1 MKKFICT
8 AVTFAVIVAG
18 ITACGG
24 KTTETQAPATEAAQ
38 TVAVSE
44 AVDTEAATEAPET
57 EAAAPEVG
65 SYVIYSAQ
73 NGSDDAMTRD
83 ILEAFGFTD
92 ENTYL
97 NMKADGTLDIAI
109 CDDKSSG
116 TWADGKMD
124 IKGYEYTYEMD
135 GDMITFTTETDDG
148 SATYVFQ
155 KGDAAATSESSS
167 EESTA
172 AGQDFSG
179 DYEDMGD
186 GTMYIACASGTSEDG
201 NVPVL
206 FEAADTVLDQI
217 GLDSMGMDGSHLSY
231 IYIDGKETA
240 KEQLAES
247 QISLDLQGD
256 ALKEGTHKVEV
267 VQYDNDDPSG
277 TVITYKTAAY
287 EVKNK

>member
-8 AVTFAVIVAG
+8 AVTFAMVVAS

-24 KTTETQAPATEAAQ
+24 KATETQAPATEAAQ

-44 AVDTEAATEAPET
+44 AVETEAPET

-73 NGSDDAMTRD
+73 NGSDDAMGRD

-116 TWADGKMD
+116 TWADGKMN

-135 GDMITFTTETDDG
+135 GDMITFSTETDDG
-148 SATYVFQ
+148 TATYVFQ
-155 KGDAAATSESSS
+155 KDDGVSESPG
-167 EESTA
+167 ESAA

-179 DYEDMGD
+179 DYEEMGD
-186 GTMYIACASGTSEDG
+186 GTAYIACASGTSQDG
-201 NVPVL
+201 NIPVL
-206 FEAADTVLDQI
+206 FESTDTILEQI
-217 GLDSMGMDGSHLSY
+217 EIDSEKMDGSHLSY

-240 KEQLAES
+240 KEQLADS
-247 QISLDLQGD
+247 QVSLDLQGD
-256 ALKEGTHKVEV
+256 ALKEGVHKVEV
-267 VQYDNDDPSG
+267 VQYDTDDPSG
-277 TVITYKTAAY
+277 TVITYKTASY

>member
-38 TVAVSE
+38 SVAVSE
-44 AVDTEAATEAPET
+44 AAETEAATEA
-57 EAAAPEVG
+57 
-65 SYVIYSAQ
+65 
-73 NGSDDAMTRD
+73 DA
-83 ILEAFGFTD
+83 G
-92 ENTYL
+92 
-97 NMKADGTLDIAI
+97 
-109 CDDKSSG
+109 
-116 TWADGKMD
+116 
-124 IKGYEYTYEMD
+124 
-135 GDMITFTTETDDG
+135 
-148 SATYVFQ
+148 V
-155 KGDAAATSESSS
+155 
-167 EESTA
+167 
-172 AGQDFSG
+172 DFSG

-256 ALKEGTHKVEV
+256 ALKAGTHKVEV
-267 VQYDNDDPSG
+267 VQYDNDEPSG
-277 TVITYKTAAY
+277 TVITYKTASY

>member
-8 AVTFAVIVAG
+8 AVTFAMIVAS

-24 KTTETQAPATEAAQ
+24 KTTETQVPATEATQ

-44 AVDTEAATEAPET
+44 AQETEAATEA
-57 EAAAPEVG
+57 
-65 SYVIYSAQ
+65 
-73 NGSDDAMTRD
+73 
-83 ILEAFGFTD
+83 
-92 ENTYL
+92 
-97 NMKADGTLDIAI
+97 
-109 CDDKSSG
+109 
-116 TWADGKMD
+116 
-124 IKGYEYTYEMD
+124 
-135 GDMITFTTETDDG
+135 
-148 SATYVFQ
+148 
-155 KGDAAATSESSS
+155 
-167 EESTA
+167 A
-172 AGQDFSG
+172 AGVDFSG

-217 GLDSMGMDGSHLSY
+217 GLDSTGMDGSHLSY

-247 QISLDLQGD
+247 QISLDLHGD
-256 ALKEGTHKVEV
+256 ALKAGTHKVEV
-267 VQYDNDDPSG
+267 VQYDNDEPSG
-277 TVITYKTAAY
+277 TVITYKTASY

>member
-8 AVTFAVIVAG
+8 AVTFAMIVAS

-38 TVAVSE
+38 SVAVSE
-44 AVDTEAATEAPET
+44 AQETEAATEA
-57 EAAAPEVG
+57 
-65 SYVIYSAQ
+65 
-73 NGSDDAMTRD
+73 
-83 ILEAFGFTD
+83 
-92 ENTYL
+92 
-97 NMKADGTLDIAI
+97 
-109 CDDKSSG
+109 
-116 TWADGKMD
+116 
-124 IKGYEYTYEMD
+124 
-135 GDMITFTTETDDG
+135 
-148 SATYVFQ
+148 
-155 KGDAAATSESSS
+155 
-167 EESTA
+167 A
-172 AGQDFSG
+172 AGVDFSG

-186 GTMYIACASGTSEDG
+186 GTMYIACASGTSENG

-217 GLDSMGMDGSHLSY
+217 GLDSMDMDGSHLSY

-277 TVITYKTAAY
+277 TVITYKTASY

>member
-44 AVDTEAATEAPET
+44 AAETEAQTEAET

-65 SYVIYSAQ
+65 SYIIYSAQ
-73 NGSDDAMTRD
+73 SGDTDPMDRET
-83 ILEAFGFTD
+83 LEAFGFSD
-92 ENTYL
+92 DNTY
-97 NMKADGTLDIAI
+97 MEIKDDGTLFIKLY
-109 CDDKSSG
+109 DKDENG
-116 TWADGKMD
+116 TWGDGKMSIQD
-124 IKGYEYTYEMD
+124 TDYTYEMD
-135 GDMITFTTETDDG
+135 GDLITFTSGTGDG
-148 SATYVFQ
+148 EATYTFQ
-155 KGDAAATSESSS
+155 KSDAAAASESSS

-201 NVPVL
+201 NIPVL

>member
-8 AVTFAVIVAG
+8 AVTFAMIVAS

-44 AVDTEAATEAPET
+44 AVETEAATEAV
-57 EAAAPEVG
+57 APEVG

-73 NGSDDAMTRD
+73 NGSDEAMVRET
-83 ILEAFGFTD
+83 LESLGFTD
-92 ENTYL
+92 DNTYL
-97 NMKADGTLDIAI
+97 NMNADGTLEVDI
-109 CDDKSSG
+109 CGEKSSG
-116 TWADGKMD
+116 TWGDGKMKIGEYD
-124 IKGYEYTYEMD
+124 YTYDMN
-135 GDMITFTTETDDG
+135 GDMITFTSGD
-148 SATYVFQ
+148 ATYTFQ
-155 KGDAAATSESSS
+155 KSDGTSTSESSG
-167 EESTA
+167 ESVA

-206 FEAADTVLDQI
+206 FEASDTMLDQI
-217 GLDSMGMDGSHLSY
+217 GIDSTDMDGSHLSY

-256 ALKEGTHKVEV
+256 AIKAGTHKVEV

-277 TVITYKTAAY
+277 TVITYKTASY

>member
-8 AVTFAVIVAG
+8 AVTFAMIVAS

-38 TVAVSE
+38 SVAVSE
-44 AVDTEAATEAPET
+44 AQETEAATEA
-57 EAAAPEVG
+57 
-65 SYVIYSAQ
+65 
-73 NGSDDAMTRD
+73 
-83 ILEAFGFTD
+83 
-92 ENTYL
+92 
-97 NMKADGTLDIAI
+97 
-109 CDDKSSG
+109 
-116 TWADGKMD
+116 
-124 IKGYEYTYEMD
+124 
-135 GDMITFTTETDDG
+135 
-148 SATYVFQ
+148 
-155 KGDAAATSESSS
+155 
-167 EESTA
+167 A
-172 AGQDFSG
+172 AGVDFSG

-186 GTMYIACASGTSEDG
+186 GTMYIACASGTSENG

-206 FEAADTVLDQI
+206 FESADTVLDQI
-217 GLDSMGMDGSHLSY
+217 GLDSMDMDGSHLSY

-277 TVITYKTAAY
+277 TVITYKTASY

>member
-8 AVTFAVIVAG
+8 AVTFAMIVAS

-44 AVDTEAATEAPET
+44 AQETEAATEA
-57 EAAAPEVG
+57 
-65 SYVIYSAQ
+65 
-73 NGSDDAMTRD
+73 
-83 ILEAFGFTD
+83 
-92 ENTYL
+92 
-97 NMKADGTLDIAI
+97 
-109 CDDKSSG
+109 
-116 TWADGKMD
+116 
-124 IKGYEYTYEMD
+124 
-135 GDMITFTTETDDG
+135 
-148 SATYVFQ
+148 
-155 KGDAAATSESSS
+155 
-167 EESTA
+167 A
-172 AGQDFSG
+172 AGVDFSG

-217 GLDSMGMDGSHLSY
+217 GLDSTGMDGSHLSY

-256 ALKEGTHKVEV
+256 ALKAGTHKVEV
-267 VQYDNDDPSG
+267 VQYDNDEPSG
-277 TVITYKTAAY
+277 TVITYKTASY

>member
-8 AVTFAVIVAG
+8 AVTFAMIVAS

-44 AVDTEAATEAPET
+44 AQETEAPET
-57 EAAAPEVG
+57 EAAAGV
-65 SYVIYSAQ
+65 
-73 NGSDDAMTRD
+73 
-83 ILEAFGFTD
+83 
-92 ENTYL
+92 
-97 NMKADGTLDIAI
+97 
-109 CDDKSSG
+109 
-116 TWADGKMD
+116 
-124 IKGYEYTYEMD
+124 
-135 GDMITFTTETDDG
+135 
-148 SATYVFQ
+148 
-155 KGDAAATSESSS
+155 
-167 EESTA
+167 
-172 AGQDFSG
+172 DFSG

-206 FEAADTVLDQI
+206 FEAADTILDQI
-217 GLDSMGMDGSHLSY
+217 GLDSTGMDGSHLSY
-231 IYIDGKETA
+231 IYVDGKETA
-240 KEQLAES
+240 KEQLADS

-256 ALKEGTHKVEV
+256 ALKVGIHKVEV

-277 TVITYKTAAY
+277 TVITYKTASF

>member
-8 AVTFAVIVAG
+8 AVTFAMIVAS

-44 AVDTEAATEAPET
+44 AQETEAATEA
-57 EAAAPEVG
+57 
-65 SYVIYSAQ
+65 
-73 NGSDDAMTRD
+73 
-83 ILEAFGFTD
+83 
-92 ENTYL
+92 
-97 NMKADGTLDIAI
+97 
-109 CDDKSSG
+109 
-116 TWADGKMD
+116 
-124 IKGYEYTYEMD
+124 
-135 GDMITFTTETDDG
+135 
-148 SATYVFQ
+148 
-155 KGDAAATSESSS
+155 
-167 EESTA
+167 A
-172 AGQDFSG
+172 AGVDFSG

-186 GTMYIACASGTSEDG
+186 GTMYIACASGTSENG

-217 GLDSMGMDGSHLSY
+217 GLDSMDMDGSHLSY

-256 ALKEGTHKVEV
+256 ALKVGTHKVEV
-267 VQYDNDDPSG
+267 VQYDNDEPSG
-277 TVITYKTAAY
+277 TVITYKTASY

>member
-44 AVDTEAATEAPET
+44 AAETEAQTEAEI

-65 SYVIYSAQ
+65 SYIIYSAQ
-73 NGSDDAMTRD
+73 SGDTDPMDRET
-83 ILEAFGFTD
+83 LEAFGFSD
-92 ENTYL
+92 DNTY
-97 NMKADGTLDIAI
+97 MEIKDDGTLFIKLY
-109 CDDKSSG
+109 DKDENG
-116 TWADGKMD
+116 TWGDGKMSIQD
-124 IKGYEYTYEMD
+124 TDYTYEMD
-135 GDMITFTTETDDG
+135 GDLITFTSGTGDG
-148 SATYVFQ
+148 EATYTFQ
-155 KGDAAATSESSS
+155 KSDAAATSESSS

-179 DYEDMGD
+179 DYEEMGD

>member
-8 AVTFAVIVAG
+8 AVTFAMIVAS

-38 TVAVSE
+38 SVAVSE
-44 AVDTEAATEAPET
+44 AQETEAATEA
-57 EAAAPEVG
+57 
-65 SYVIYSAQ
+65 
-73 NGSDDAMTRD
+73 
-83 ILEAFGFTD
+83 
-92 ENTYL
+92 
-97 NMKADGTLDIAI
+97 
-109 CDDKSSG
+109 
-116 TWADGKMD
+116 
-124 IKGYEYTYEMD
+124 
-135 GDMITFTTETDDG
+135 
-148 SATYVFQ
+148 
-155 KGDAAATSESSS
+155 
-167 EESTA
+167 A
-172 AGQDFSG
+172 AGVDFSG

-217 GLDSMGMDGSHLSY
+217 GLDSMDMDGSHLSY

-277 TVITYKTAAY
+277 TVITYKTASY

>member
-8 AVTFAVIVAG
+8 AVTFAMIVAS

-38 TVAVSE
+38 SVAVSE
-44 AVDTEAATEAPET
+44 AQETEAATEA
-57 EAAAPEVG
+57 
-65 SYVIYSAQ
+65 
-73 NGSDDAMTRD
+73 
-83 ILEAFGFTD
+83 
-92 ENTYL
+92 
-97 NMKADGTLDIAI
+97 
-109 CDDKSSG
+109 
-116 TWADGKMD
+116 
-124 IKGYEYTYEMD
+124 
-135 GDMITFTTETDDG
+135 
-148 SATYVFQ
+148 
-155 KGDAAATSESSS
+155 
-167 EESTA
+167 A
-172 AGQDFSG
+172 AGVDFSG

-186 GTMYIACASGTSEDG
+186 GTMYIACASGTSENG

-217 GLDSMGMDGSHLSY
+217 GLDSMDMDGSHLSY

-256 ALKEGTHKVEV
+256 ALKAGTHKVEV
-267 VQYDNDDPSG
+267 VQYDNDEPSG
-277 TVITYKTAAY
+277 TVITYKTASY

>member
-8 AVTFAVIVAG
+8 AVTFAMIVAS

-38 TVAVSE
+38 SVAVSE
-44 AVDTEAATEAPET
+44 AQETEVAT
-57 EAAAPEVG
+57 EAAAGV
-65 SYVIYSAQ
+65 
-73 NGSDDAMTRD
+73 
-83 ILEAFGFTD
+83 
-92 ENTYL
+92 
-97 NMKADGTLDIAI
+97 
-109 CDDKSSG
+109 
-116 TWADGKMD
+116 
-124 IKGYEYTYEMD
+124 
-135 GDMITFTTETDDG
+135 
-148 SATYVFQ
+148 
-155 KGDAAATSESSS
+155 
-167 EESTA
+167 
-172 AGQDFSG
+172 DFSG

-217 GLDSMGMDGSHLSY
+217 GLDSMDMDGSHLSY

-256 ALKEGTHKVEV
+256 ALKVGTHKVEV
-267 VQYDNDDPSG
+267 VQYDNDEPSG
-277 TVITYKTAAY
+277 TVITYKAASY